1 MCRSVTANAG
11 TPGESE
17 PQTVWARASKQCQQ
31 QATRSAD
38 LVFLCSGLRPDTD
51 TDTDADTD
59 TDTASPDGRVS
70 GQTDTLCPRRPPPVE
85 FWHKHTLCLC
95 PRRPRIT
102 IIIIHPE
109 LLSTQNYY
117 PPRITVLALILHSSQ
132 VHGHSQVPVRVTR
145 GALLIDIV
153 PSCTLQVVPYSEEV
167 SERVHT
173 SCEHMHSQAKVE
185 NRSYEVRS
193 VRISG
198 ALPRGHASLQ
208 TAPRR

>member
-1 MCRSVTANAG
+1 MGMCRSVTANAG

-85 FWHKHTLCLC
+85 FWHRHTLSTPTPPGLSFGTDRHTVHTD
-95 PRRPRIT
+95 PPVEFWDRHALSTPTPPVEIRDRQTHRPQHRPPGRVSGQT
-102 IIIIHPE
+102 HTHSIIIW
-109 LLSTQNYY
+109 
-117 PPRITVLALILHSSQ
+117 
-132 VHGHSQVPVRVTR
+132 G
-145 GALLIDIV
+145 
-153 PSCTLQVVPYSEEV
+153 
-167 SERVHT
+167 
-173 SCEHMHSQAKVE
+173 
-185 NRSYEVRS
+185 RS
-193 VRISG
+193 
-198 ALPRGHASLQ
+198 
-208 TAPRR
+208 